1 MPRSKEKEYRVVTM
15 SLSLE
20 ALNIVDKIRGDL
32 SRTEFIEQLIFNAQK
47 DKADLM
53 VENINLKKKVKE
65 LEDKVREL
73 QNIIDIQKTHERM
86 LKEQLI
92 TNQVYEKLLEHYKNA
107 KDKWEILGGR
117 ASGMIAHDVIQY
129 AKTLLEEY
137 SKDKVKEAII
147 RLFNDKGLSAYLKLV
162 DDKLGE

>member
-1 MPRSKEKEYRVVTM
+1 MPRPKTKNFRLVTI
-15 SLSLE
+15 SLDTNILE
-20 ALNIVDKIRGDL
+20 ALDKIRGDL
-32 SRTEFIEQLIFNAQK
+32 SRTEFIEQLILNAQK

-53 VENINLKKKVKE
+53 VENINLKKRVKE

-73 QNIIDIQKTHERM
+73 QNIIDIQKTHEQM

-107 KDKWEILGGR
+107 KDKWEILGSR
-117 ASGMIAHDVIQY
+117 APGMIAHEVIQY

-137 SKDKVKEAII
+137 ERGKVKEAII
-147 RLFNDKGLSAYLKLV
+147 RLFNDKGLSPYLKLV
-162 DDKLGE
+162 DDEL